1 MPVTIWLL
9 IAFGIVLVSA
19 FITGLLYSFS
29 GVWERMDN
37 SSKLAARERI
47 RLTQFGC
54 FVMGRR
60 VVVGGV
66 QHFTALALGPY
77 LWMRRRDY
85 GINYLTSEGFP
96 REVARHVEG
105 HVIARYRLK
114 LSDDHH
120 FLDGVFV
127 PFRVEFSSEP
137 PRVTAMHPQPPVRR
151 KYRRIE
157 MILDK
162 EVATASS
169 GAK

>member
-9 IAFGIVLVSA
+9 IACGIVVIA
-19 FITGLLYSFS
+19 TFITGLVYSFS

-47 RLTQFGC
+47 RLMQFGC
-54 FVMGRR
+54 FVIGRR

-66 QHFTALALGPY
+66 QHFVALALGPH
-77 LWMRRRDY
+77 LWMRRRDF
-85 GINYLTSEGFP
+85 GINYLASEGFP
-96 REVARHVEG
+96 SEVASQIEG
-105 HVIARYRLK
+105 QVMARYRLE
-114 LSDDHH
+114 LSDDHN

-137 PRVTAMHPQPPVRR
+137 PRVTAMHAQRPVPR

-157 MILDK
+157 MIVEEK
-162 EVATASS
+162 AVTVSS
-169 GAK
+169 GVE